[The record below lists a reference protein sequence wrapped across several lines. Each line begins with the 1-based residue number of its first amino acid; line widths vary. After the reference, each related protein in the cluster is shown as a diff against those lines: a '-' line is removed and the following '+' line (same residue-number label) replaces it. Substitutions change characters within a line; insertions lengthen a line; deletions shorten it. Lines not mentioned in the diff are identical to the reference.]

1 MHQRFQ
7 LEWNLFE
14 PESLSPVLALPVKT
28 ILLHL
33 LGQQARHLRILE
45 FWLLL
50 LMAVPALSV
59 AIQLAPR
66 LMVAPKSLQAPVSLK
81 HQYHF
86 ATSISILSWSRPLA
100 PAIGPNPSMLWL
112 GRSFLFVH

>member
-14 PESLSPVLALPVKT
+14 SELLSPVLAPPVKT
-28 ILLHL
+28 VLLHL
-33 LGQQARHLRILE
+33 LGQQVRHLRILE

-50 LMAVPALSV
+50 LMAIQAQSV
-59 AIQLAPR
+59 AIPLAPPP
-66 LMVAPKSLQAPVSLK
+66 MVAPGSHQAPVSVK

-86 ATSISILSWSRPLA
+86 ATSISILSWFRPLA
-100 PAIGPNPSMLWL
+100 PAIRPNPSML
-112 GRSFLFVH
+112 

>member
-7 LEWNLFE
+7 LEWNLLE
-14 PESLSPVLALPVKT
+14 SESLSPVLALPVKT
-28 ILLHL
+28 ILQRL

-50 LMAVPALSV
+50 LMAIQALSV
-59 AIQLAPR
+59 AIQLAPPP
-66 LMVAPKSLQAPVSLK
+66 MVAPKSLQAPVSLK
-81 HQYHF
+81 HQHHF

-100 PAIGPNPSMLWL
+100 PAIGPNPSML
-112 GRSFLFVH
+112 